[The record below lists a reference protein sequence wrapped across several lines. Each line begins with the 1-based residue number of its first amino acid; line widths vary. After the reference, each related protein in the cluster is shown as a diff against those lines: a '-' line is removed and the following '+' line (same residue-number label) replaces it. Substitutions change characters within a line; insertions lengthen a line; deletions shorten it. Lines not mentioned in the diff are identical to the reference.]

1 MKLTF
6 NAKRY
11 YNVPAYRIQFAPLSV
26 CFKAFKSADNIIV
39 EIEPNTDKNSI
50 SYAQNIGNNIAV
62 VLLTKLSIPN
72 SEEVLAVVPD
82 SENKITTV
90 PRMS

>member
-11 YNVPAYRIQFAPLSV
+11 YNVPASRIQFAPFSV

-39 EIEPNTDKNSI
+39 EIEPNTDNNSI

-62 VLLTKLSIPN
+62 VLRSIPY